1 MNSGRGVIRGV
12 FGRQRNE
19 QNQKSFTQKLSQTG
33 IMLSGR
39 LKNVY
44 TCNICP
50 TKNGL
55 CKH

>member
-1 MNSGRGVIRGV
+1 MNSGRVVIRGV

-33 IMLSGR
+33 IMLSGL
-39 LKNVY
+39 LKNVK